1 MISGDAPVRLRLP
14 VYSTRRNE
22 NMKHINP
29 AAVGESV
36 VQILERQDL
45 DTDEV
50 VLLVKR
56 ARETSAYNLYGCR

>member
-1 MISGDAPVRLRLP
+1 
-14 VYSTRRNE
+14 
-22 NMKHINP
+22 MKHVNP

-45 DTDEV
+45 DTEEV

-56 ARETSAYNLYGCR
+56 ARETSAYNLYATDKEE